1 MPPDQARPKARRS
14 FFKYGRCS
22 HSELLRFL
30 KDRTGVTFDKKT
42 NRAKLTSRLR
52 ELDRSNKFTRFSK
65 LPPELRLRVYEH
77 LLAPDEELTEHAGT
91 QPPCS
96 NGFIHTAV
104 LRTSKAI
111 YNEAKPVLYDKNR
124 FQLLLGSDH
133 SHGYTLAVER
143 PGRNVSYTDHS
154 RDNYYSWV
162 LHSKVATPMFRG
174 LKRLTII
181 LDLGQALVFR
191 RAPAHSSAEKASRI
205 ITRLCLFMCG
215 DSRLKELTFSLAPHN
230 KSSEVP
236 VSALPHVFWPV
247 ILLRS
252 TVVVRFEGVS
262 GILGSSQPEQSE
274 RESQRALLQI
284 GTAEKMC
291 KLVAQIRS
299 CCEAGRAKAR
309 ADNAVPAA
317 PVDHGT
323 SSSTATTDD
332 RFRIYRKPKPGDCIW
347 IGDLVRRLAPLATI
361 VDTVDIASGSTRWKM
376 LQDLTGE
383 EGTEI

>member
-104 LRTSKAI
+104 LRTSKDI

-181 LDLGQALVFR
+181 LDLGQALDFR
-191 RAPAHSSAEKASRI
+191 RVPAHSSAEKASRI

-247 ILLRS
+247 ILLGS

-274 RESQRALLQI
+274 RESPSGRCYKSAQLKRCASLLRKS
-284 GTAEKMC
+284 GAVAKLGAP
-291 KLVAQIRS
+291 KLVQ
-299 CCEAGRAKAR
+299 
-309 ADNAVPAA
+309 
-317 PVDHGT
+317 
-323 SSSTATTDD
+323 TTQS
-332 RFRIYRKPKPGDCIW
+332 PP
-347 IGDLVRRLAPLATI
+347 RRLTMEHLPAQQPRMT
-361 VDTVDIASGSTRWKM
+361 DSAS
-376 LQDLTGE
+376 
-383 EGTEI
+383 TESLNRETAFGLVTW